1 MTVRK
6 AQPSLLCALA
16 IAGFL
21 LGSQDTARSGER
33 YIARSWQ
40 SDDGL
45 PSNVLR
51 AIAQS
56 TDSYLWIATAEGLVR
71 FDGQRF
77 VTIPGSPETAGTMRM
92 LRALFP
98 LPSGE
103 VWVTTSGNPLLRVR
117 GTEVKQFMLP
127 GLGDT
132 GPARSAAQVITDES
146 GQACI
151 VRGTELWKITDEKVV
166 PANRSPELDR
176 RIQMHTAQEPE
187 RGRATQGQSPIR
199 LRGSGGELWEF
210 TPGKG
215 LTVTDSEDIPEPI
228 TIAGESPTIIRTM
241 IQDREGNLWL
251 GTETQG
257 LWRLRRPRVE
267 VLTQEDGLSDRGT
280 FLVIEDQTRALWAA
294 PISGGLDWFS
304 GGSVKHYDVQPSPT
318 QRPVSAL
325 LATRSGALWAAAR
338 DGQVYAFKDGRFTP
352 AFTAERGPGKVLAMA
367 EDEAGQIWLGSRYG
381 LMASDGGETRRTID
395 LGTPETVTSLRCIGS
410 RVWAGTESG
419 RLYIGEGET
428 FSTVGDADDFGRQ
441 AISSLLPDSQGG
453 MWVGTLGSGLF
464 LVRNESV
471 QALAPRM
478 PKVDPRITCVLEDNA
493 GNLWLGT
500 LGGICRVSKTKLF
513 DKNNLE
519 NAGAIILDRA
529 DGLLTRECTRGGEPA
544 GWRGH
549 DGTLYF
555 STGHGVA
562 RVNPGRLSINT
573 VPPPVVIEEAGDGK
587 QVLPKGATH
596 IQAGPG
602 RSRLSFSFTALSF
615 TSPEKVRFRTRLE
628 GLDDTW
634 RDAGTQREAT
644 YEAVPPG
651 DYRFRVLAENGDG
664 VWNEIGAAL
673 TVEVIPHIWETRWF
687 RVTMALFAA
696 AMAAGIGVL
705 ITRARLRAR
714 LLALEAQTSREKE
727 RARIAQDLH
736 DDLGASLTEISL
748 LANLAA
754 EERKDTADPD
764 DTLPE
769 VAAKAQALVGA
780 LDEIVWAVNPRHD
793 TLRSL
798 AEYLAAF
805 GGKFL
810 GRAGI
815 TLRRDMPR
823 DLPDV
828 AFDAERRHNIFLTT
842 REALNNAVKH
852 SRATEAWLRIRCDE
866 DELVVS
872 IEDNGHGFSTEV
884 DDLSEGLRGMRKRME
899 QIGGTCK
906 IDTGSGG
913 TTVRLSLPLRSRT
926 S

>member
-1 MTVRK
+1 MRK
-6 AQPSLLCALA
+6 AQPSLLCILA

-21 LGSQDTARSGER
+21 LGSQDLAHSSDRF
-33 YIARSWQ
+33 IARSWQ

-51 AIAQS
+51 ALAQS
-56 TDSYLWIATAEGLVR
+56 ADSYLWIATAEGLVR

-77 VTIPGSPETAGTMRM
+77 TTIQAGPETAGTMRM
-92 LRALFP
+92 LRSIFP
-98 LPSGE
+98 LPNGE
-103 VWVTTSGNPLLRVR
+103 VWVTTSSNPLLRVR

-132 GPARSAAQVITDES
+132 APTRLPTQVIADES
-146 GQACI
+146 GAACI
-151 VRGTELWKITDEKVV
+151 IRGTELRKITDETLV

-176 RIQMHTAQEPE
+176 RIQMDAVQEPE

-215 LTVTDSEDIPEPI
+215 LTVTDSEDVPMPI
-228 TIAGESPTIIRTM
+228 TIVGESPSIIRTM
-241 IQDREGNLWL
+241 IQDREGNLWV

-304 GGSVKHYDVQPSPT
+304 GGSAKHYDVQPSPT

-338 DGQVYAFKDGRFTP
+338 DGQVYAFKDGSFTP

-428 FSTVGDADDFGRQ
+428 FSTVGDADAFGRQ
-441 AISSLLPDSQGG
+441 AISSILPDGQGG

-464 LVRNESV
+464 QVRDETV

-478 PKVDPRITCVLEDNA
+478 PKVDPRITCVLEDDA
-493 GNLWLGT
+493 GNLWMGT
-500 LGGICRVSKTKLF
+500 LGGICRVSKSKLQ
-513 DKNNLE
+513 DQQSPE
-519 NAGAIILDRA
+519 NAGAIVLDRA

-555 STGHGVA
+555 STGHGIA
-562 RVNPGRLSINT
+562 RINPGRLSINT
-573 VPPPVVIEEAGDGK
+573 VPPPVVIEESSDGQ
-587 QVLPKGATH
+587 QVLPQGTAH
-596 IQAGPG
+596 LQAGPG
-602 RSRLSFSFTALSF
+602 RSRLTFRFTALSF

-634 RDAGTQREAT
+634 RDTGTQREAT

-651 DYRFRVLAENGDG
+651 DYRFHVIAENGDG

-673 TVEVIPHIWETRWF
+673 AVEVIPHIWETRWF

-754 EERKDTADPD
+754 EERKDTSDPD

-769 VAAKAQALVGA
+769 VASKAQALVGA

-823 DLPDV
+823 DLPEV
-828 AFDAERRHNIFLTT
+828 ALDTERRHNIFLTT

-852 SRATEAWLRIRCDE
+852 SQATEAWLRIRCDE

-872 IEDNGHGFSTEV
+872 IEDNGHGFSTEA
-884 DDLSEGLRGMRKRME
+884 DDLCEGLRGMRRRME

-906 IDTGSGG
+906 IETSPGG
-913 TTVRLSLPLRSRT
+913 TTVRLSLPLRSGPA
-926 S
+926 